1 MAEEAKFQ
9 QVRQEYS
16 GLLQKIAEIET
27 ERREH
32 TLVLDTL
39 SQSPPDRKC
48 WRLLGGVLVEKTV
61 AEIAPTL
68 EMNIGQMSGLLDTL
82 TSSLKIKE

>member
-9 QVRQEYS
+9 QLRQEYS

-32 TLVLDTL
+32 ELVLATL
-39 SQSPPDRKC
+39 SSSPPDRKC

-68 EMNIGQMSGLLDTL
+68 EMNIG
-82 TSSLKIKE
+82 

>member
-1 MAEEAKFQ
+1 MAEEQKFQ
-9 QVRQEYS
+9 QLRQEYS

-32 TLVLDTL
+32 TLVLETL
-39 SQSPPDRKC
+39 SNSQPDRKC

-61 AEIAPTL
+61 SEIAPTI
-68 EMNIGQMSGLLDTL
+68 E
-82 TSSLKIKE
+82 

>member
-9 QVRQEYS
+9 QLRNEYAQM
-16 GLLQKIAEIET
+16 LQKIAEIET

-32 TLVLDTL
+32 TLVLGTL
-39 SQSPPDRKC
+39 VKQAPERKC

-61 AEIAPTL
+61 GEIAPSL
-68 EMNIGQMSGLLDTL
+68 E
-82 TSSLKIKE
+82 